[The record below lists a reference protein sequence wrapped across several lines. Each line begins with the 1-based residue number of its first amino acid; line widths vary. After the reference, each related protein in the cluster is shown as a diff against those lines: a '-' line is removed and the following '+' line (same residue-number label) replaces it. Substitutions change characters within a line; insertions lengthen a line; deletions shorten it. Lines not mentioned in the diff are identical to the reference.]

1 MERFI
6 IIIWHQAGQK
16 NNSAIYYTLTDENE
30 NTIVFASETE
40 AKDYWA
46 NCHTNNFH
54 AAFIVNATTSENEWI

>member
-40 AKDYWA
+40 AKDY
-46 NCHTNNFH
+46 
-54 AAFIVNATTSENEWI
+54 